1 MRDSPIIENCERTGY
16 PDGKKPRWP
25 ICPICGEE
33 CDIVYRNRDREI
45 VGCGECISWH
55 DAWETEE
62 CFPERN
68 EE

>member
-1 MRDSPIIENCERTGY
+1 MPDST
-16 PDGKKPRWP
+16 KWP

-33 CDIVYRNRDREI
+33 CDSIYKNKDREI
-45 VGCGECISWH
+45 VGCGECISWF